1 MRMPIFAVLAL
12 LTLLPACGGGGS
24 ADPVPPAPVP
34 DTTWSAVESTVTAA
48 VQRAAVPGLT
58 LTVYDR
64 NGRQVY
70 NRAWGDAASSRRL
83 AVASASKLV
92 SGVVLLRLVDQGYL
106 TLDSTT
112 GAVLGWTGPQ
122 AAVTLRQLLSFTSGL
137 ERDPACTSNA
147 LVTLAACVDG
157 IALLPMEAPPATR
170 FEYGSGHLHVAAR
183 MAEVVTGEPWDAI
196 VQRQLR
202 VPLGLPGDFRYY
214 TYPQQAVGL
223 VNPLIAGGLRTSV
236 DEYARVLGLVFQ
248 KGLVDGQRLV
258 SAALFDLQAREP
270 YPNVVI
276 GASPARAAG
285 LDFRYGL
292 TAWLECTTPAT
303 GCNSLDSAGAFGFT
317 PWIDRDANYYA
328 ILGMELSPGSGTQ
341 FALPLEQQLKP
352 LIAQA
357 VARLP

>member
-1 MRMPIFAVLAL
+1 MRKTILTALAL
-12 LTLLPACGGGGS
+12 MPFLAACGGGGGD
-24 ADPVPPAPVP
+24 AVAPAPSPAP
-34 DTTWSAVESTVTAA
+34 DTTWTAVESAVSAA

-58 LTVYDR
+58 LNVYDR

-70 NRAWGDAASSRRL
+70 GRVWGDAASSRRL

-122 AAVTLRQLLSFTSGL
+122 SAVTLRQLLSFTSGL
-137 ERDPACTSNA
+137 DRDPGCTANA
-147 LVTLAACVDG
+147 LVTLAACVDT
-157 IALLPMEAPPATR
+157 IAQLPVEAPPATR

-183 MAEVVTGEPWDAI
+183 MAEVITGETWDAI

-202 VPLGLPGDFRYY
+202 APLGLPAEFRYY
-214 TYPQQAVGL
+214 TYPQQTSGL
-223 VNPLIAGGLRTSV
+223 VNPLIAGGLRASV

-248 KGLVDGQRLV
+248 KGRVDGQQLV
-258 SAALFDLQAREP
+258 SATLFDQQSREP
-270 YPNVVI
+270 YPNVIV

-292 TAWLECTTPAT
+292 TAWLECATPAT

-341 FALPLEQQLKP
+341 FALPLQQQLKP

-357 VARLP
+357 IAR

>member
-1 MRMPIFAVLAL
+1 MTLTTPSGYAAPSRTVTNERAPRCILVIEDERDIAELIALHLAD
-12 LTLLPACGGGGS
+12 LPA
-24 ADPVPPAPVP
+24 
-34 DTTWSAVESTVTAA
+34 
-48 VQRAAVPGLT
+48 Q
-58 LTVYDR
+58 
-64 NGRQVY
+64 
-70 NRAWGDAASSRRL
+70 
-83 AVASASKLV
+83 
-92 SGVVLLRLVDQGYL
+92 
-106 TLDSTT
+106 
-112 GAVLGWTGPQ
+112 
-122 AAVTLRQLLSFTSGL
+122 
-137 ERDPACTSNA
+137 
-147 LVTLAACVDG
+147 VTLANDG
-157 IALLPMEAPPATR
+157 PGGLQLALR
-170 FEYGSGHLHVAAR
+170 K
-183 MAEVVTGEPWDAI
+183 PWDAI

-214 TYPQQAVGL
+214 TYPKQAVGL
-223 VNPLIAGGLRTSV
+223 VNPLIAGGLRASV

-292 TAWLECTTPAT
+292 TAWLECTPPAT